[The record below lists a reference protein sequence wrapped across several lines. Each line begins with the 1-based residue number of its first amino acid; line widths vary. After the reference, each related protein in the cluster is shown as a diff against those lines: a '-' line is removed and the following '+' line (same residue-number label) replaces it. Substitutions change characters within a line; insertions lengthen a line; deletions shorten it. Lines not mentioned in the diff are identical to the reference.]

1 MVMEFLASFSWTE
14 RAFFAL
20 VGMLA
25 IQRLFELR
33 ISRRNEAWMQARG
46 GREHFPRHFLAM
58 KLLHSTWFIAMIA
71 EVALLNRPTTLALAA
86 GAGILVIA
94 GQLLRYAAI
103 RTLGP
108 RWSVKIFTVPGAP
121 PVQGGIYRYVRHP
134 NYAGVILEIFA
145 TPLLH
150 GAWLTALIYTI
161 LNAALLYVRIGCEE
175 RALAAENEYAKRMGD
190 RPRFIPGLKA
200 E

>member
-1 MVMEFLASFSWTE
+1 MEFLSSISWTE

-25 IQRLFELR
+25 IQRVFELR
-33 ISRRNEAWMQARG
+33 ISKRNEAWMHARG

-58 KLLHSTWFIAMIA
+58 KLLHITWFFAMIA
-71 EVALLNRPTTLALAA
+71 EVAFLNRPTSVPLALGA
-86 GAGILVIA
+86 GALVVA

-134 NYAGVILEIFA
+134 NYAGVVLEIFA
-145 TPLLH
+145 VPLLH
-150 GAWLTALIYTI
+150 GAWLAALVYSI
-161 LNAALLYVRIGCEE
+161 LNAALLYVRIRCEE
-175 RALAAENEYAKRMGD
+175 QALSAENQYAARMGD

-200 E
+200 D